1 MKKTIVL
8 ALAAF
13 FIVSAAEAE
22 TTIQKVRVFKAEG
35 GPPANFPVGKK
46 VGGASATVY
55 RNDDGIGIIIDT
67 KKLSKGV
74 FTAWLFECTGMS
86 TDACAP
92 HFPPTFCSSDTA
104 EKGKKGKVHLACG
117 VTATKMP
124 GMGFS
129 DSQSPFVVLILDH
142 GPIDPETI
150 HLQLTIPMPPPTVP
164 VQTVKVDAVN

>member
-46 VGGASATVY
+46 VGGAKATVY
-55 RNDDGIGIIIDT
+55 RNDDGIGVIIDT

-74 FTAWLFECTGMS
+74 FTAWLFECSGMS
-86 TDACAP
+86 TDPCAP
-92 HFPPTFCSSDTA
+92 FLPPIFCSSDTA

-117 VTATKMP
+117 MTATGTP
-124 GMGFS
+124 GTGLS
-129 DSQSPFVVLILDH
+129 DSRSPFVVLILDH
-142 GPIDPETI
+142 GTIDPDTI
-150 HLQLTIPMPPPTVP
+150 HLQLTMPMPPPTVP
-164 VQTVKVDAVN
+164 VQTVKVDAVD